1 MPEFVTEE
9 VVERAKA
16 HVIKRKGV
24 EFVNEVMLERIDEG
38 GCVPTMRRKWSGSIL
53 LPLREVV
60 LSTILPHPKLIYY
73 VVNILLISM
82 F

>member
-38 GCVPTMRRKWSGSIL
+38 GAS
-53 LPLREVV
+53 LP
-60 LSTILPHPKLIYY
+60 
-73 VVNILLISM
+73 
-82 F
+82 

>member
-24 EFVNEVMLERIDEG
+24 EFVNEVMLERIDG
-38 GCVPTMRRKWSGSIL
+38 GVRPYHEEEIVRQHSPT
-53 LPLREVV
+53 
-60 LSTILPHPKLIYY
+60 ST
-73 VVNILLISM
+73 
-82 F
+82 